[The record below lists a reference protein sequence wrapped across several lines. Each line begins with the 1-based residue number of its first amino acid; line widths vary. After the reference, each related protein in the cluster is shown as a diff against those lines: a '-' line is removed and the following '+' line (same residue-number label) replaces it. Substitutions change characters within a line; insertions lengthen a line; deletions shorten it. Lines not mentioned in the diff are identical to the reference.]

1 MYMENLRERYARQ
14 IILPQIGEEGQLRLH
29 NASVLIV
36 GLGGLGCPVA
46 LYLAGAGVGRIGLC
60 DADIVSLSNLQ
71 RQTLYDSDMIGLRK
85 SEAAGDRLR
94 ALNPDVVCEPIAER
108 FTDGNAD
115 TLVKRYDLVIDCSDN
130 FTTRFLIDD
139 VCRRHG
145 RPWIFGSIGE
155 FNGYVSTF
163 LPGNR
168 DLGALFPDREELMSR
183 PAAMG
188 GVLGAVPGIVGA
200 VEAAEALK
208 VLCGIGNPLSGRV
221 LVIDA
226 LAMTFETLE
235 F

>member
-1 MYMENLRERYARQ
+1 MDMEHFRERYARQ
-14 IILPQIGEEGQLRLH
+14 IILPQIGEDGQRRLR
-29 NASVLIV
+29 NASVLVV
-36 GLGGLGCPVA
+36 GLGGLGCPVT

-60 DADIVSLSNLQ
+60 DADTVSLSNLQ
-71 RQTLYDSDMIGLRK
+71 RQTLYDSSMTGLRK
-85 SEAAGDRLR
+85 AEAAGGRLR
-94 ALNPDVVCEPIAER
+94 ELNPDVVCEPIAEG
-108 FTDGNAD
+108 FTAGNAD
-115 TLVKRYDLVIDCSDN
+115 ALVERYDLVVDCCDN
-130 FTTRFLIDD
+130 FATRFLIDD

-155 FNGYVSTF
+155 FNGCVSTF
-163 LPGNR
+163 LPGHSS
-168 DLGALFPDREELMSR
+168 LGALFPDRAELESR
-183 PAAMG
+183 PAASG